1 MMTQLKVINLFGAP
15 GSGKSTAAAGL
26 FNLMKVTGKSV
37 ELVTEAAKDWTW
49 SKDWMHLKHQPSILA
64 EQDFRLA
71 RLEGQVEWAI
81 TDSPL
86 PAQIAYM
93 GTEWQRIGLDDTAY
107 NLWDRYINFSVLLT
121 KGDFEYQKAGRNE
134 TSEQAMVLANVMD
147 HIFVEATED
156 FPELSLETTSTE
168 LTAHQIYNW
177 IFNHHQGGST

>member
-1 MMTQLKVINLFGAP
+1 MVNLKVINLMGAP
-15 GSGKSTAAAGL
+15 GCGKSTTAAGL
-26 FNLMKVTGKSV
+26 FNLMKITGKSV

-81 TDSPL
+81 ADSPL

-93 GTEWQRIGLDDTAY
+93 GDEWLACGLDEMAY
-107 NLWDRYINFSVLLT
+107 DLFDRYTNFTVLLT
-121 KGDFEYQKAGRNE
+121 RGDFEYQKAGRNE
-134 TSEQAMVLANVMD
+134 SSEEAMKLANVMD
-147 HIFVEATED
+147 NIWHTTTMD
-156 FPELSLETTSTE
+156 YPEFAMEVTSTE

-177 IFNHHQGGST
+177 IFPHGTH